1 MTLQYHSLIIVS
13 VEKASLEILYCSMQK
28 EKSMAQFEPEEI
40 GKAIKV
46 LAKSL
51 F

>member
-1 MTLQYHSLIIVS
+1 
-13 VEKASLEILYCSMQK
+13 MQK

-51 F
+51 VLEFMHTNDKLLSVRFVWL